1 MKRKSEE
8 SKEQAQDGSKMPRR
22 EHDEEE
28 FLRRRRKRMIHIEFV
43 DTNRG
48 FEVARP
54 AGSYL
59 STMGVPGSK
68 GLRHKLYPEETLYLR
83 ETGAAYVTDKAGN
96 ELTTAQLHGI
106 ALNLV
111 PHTHFTAYRE
121 IRRSGFVIVRKRFDP
136 SVHGLPT
143 TSTASSALSEE
154 VAETPAER
162 VQLKPFPR
170 RLLDDF
176 PMMIREG
183 QLEMKNLAADDAL
196 NPVGHA
202 VEANLPLSPTLL
214 RFSSLAGRKD
224 AKRLARRLAPGYW
237 PNLEHIAR
245 TATDWADYRKRALA
259 AINNAR
265 EMRTRNS
272 AR

>member
-8 SKEQAQDGSKMPRR
+8 SKEQAQDGSKMRARARR
-22 EHDEEE
+22 GGIFEETIG
-28 FLRRRRKRMIHIEFV
+28 KRMIHIEFV
-43 DTNRG
+43 DTNRAV
-48 FEVARP
+48 EVARP

-68 GLRHKLYPEETLYLR
+68 GVRHKLYPE
-83 ETGAAYVTDKAGN
+83 ETGAAYVTDKNAGN

-121 IRRSGFVIVRKRFDP
+121 IRRSGLRGSSGKGSIRRFTAFQRLALHRAHFSKKLRNRLAKR
-136 SVHGLPT
+136 
-143 TSTASSALSEE
+143 
-154 VAETPAER
+154 
-162 VQLKPFPR
+162 
-170 RLLDDF
+170 
-176 PMMIREG
+176 
-183 QLEMKNLAADDAL
+183 MKNLAADDAL
-196 NPVGHA
+196 NPVGHTL
-202 VEANLPLSPTLL
+202 EAKLPLNPTLL
-214 RFSSLAGRKD
+214 RFSSL
-224 AKRLARRLAPGYW
+224 
-237 PNLEHIAR
+237 IAR